1 MSAHTKHQI
10 IEKDG
15 IPIFVIVPYKEY
27 IDLVG
32 EKSIYI
38 PHEIIEKKI
47 LEGKSIVRSWREYI
61 NLSQAEIAKR
71 MKISQAAYSQM
82 EKPDANLRKKTLQK
96 IAVAMDIDIEQ
107 LT

>member
-1 MSAHTKHQI
+1 MSAYTKHQI

-15 IPIFVIVPYKEY
+15 TPIFVVVPYKEY
-27 IDLVG
+27 IELVG

-47 LEGKSIVRSWREYI
+47 LEGKSIIRSWREYI
-61 NLSQAEIAKR
+61 NLSQDEIAKR

-82 EKPDANLRKKTLQK
+82 EKPGANLRKKTLQR